1 MAVITLD
8 RTRIE
13 REREVENA
21 LASVRLEG
29 LEPSAEASALF
40 QRYVDGDLT
49 LKEMGSAVDQL
60 LDLQYGPVRLSRIT
74 AVRLNFCEIE

>member
-8 RTRIE
+8 RTRIQ

-29 LEPSAEASALF
+29 LEPSAEAKALF

-49 LKEMGSAVDQL
+49 SKEIDRAFDQYF
-60 LDLQYGPVRLSRIT
+60 DRKYGPVRSSRHE
-74 AVRLNFCEIE
+74 RP